1 MPSEMTIAIPLAAVL
16 AAASVSDLRRHR
28 IPNVVSL
35 GGTAL
40 ALAIA
45 AAMAGL
51 HGLLLALAGLAVGL
65 VAFLPAYVRGG
76 MAAGDVKLMAAVGAF
91 LGPTQALDAVALTL
105 VAGGLFG
112 LGILA
117 CRGSLGAALGRY
129 LFGIRHFVT
138 GGVWLYLRP
147 AAGEAAA
154 LRFPYALAIAAGT
167 AAAAMLPPIFRFPG
181 A

>member
-1 MPSEMTIAIPLAAVL
+1 MATDPTMLVSLTAVL
-16 AAASVSDLRRHR
+16 TAASVSDLRRHR
-28 IPNVVSL
+28 IPNPVSL
-35 GGTAL
+35 GGAAL

-45 AAMAGL
+45 GVTTGL

-65 VAFLPAYVRGG
+65 VAFLPAYVKGG

-91 LGPTQALDAVALTL
+91 LGPAGALDAVALSL
-105 VAGGLFG
+105 VAGGVLG
-112 LGILA
+112 VGILIHG
-117 CRGSLGAALGRY
+117 GSLGAALGRY
-129 LFGIRHFVT
+129 LFGVRHFVT

-154 LRFPYALAIAAGT
+154 LRFPYAVAIAAG
-167 AAAAMLPPIFRFPG
+167 AAAAVALPPIFRFPG